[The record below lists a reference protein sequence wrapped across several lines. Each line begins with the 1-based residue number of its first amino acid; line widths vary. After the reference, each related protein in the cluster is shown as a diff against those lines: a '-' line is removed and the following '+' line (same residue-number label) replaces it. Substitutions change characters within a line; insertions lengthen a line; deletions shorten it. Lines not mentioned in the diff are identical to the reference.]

1 MRSRLFRLFL
11 AVGMCAS
18 AAPAQEQGSN
28 EPAVPAFTQQIDP
41 AFLGVWTLNFEKSDF
56 GGRPT
61 PKPKMEQ
68 VNWTEHG
75 FALAMVRADGSLYA
89 DGHVFDRGCTM
100 IGVESDYSCDV
111 KVVTPRHVRFRFKKG
126 PAILRSVEIE
136 LLENNTL
143 QMTHRVTPSEG
154 PPYVEKTIWEREG
167 REQPESASGARQE
180 SDETAKADVLKV
192 SQQLGEAAHES
203 DQAALDRI
211 LADRLS
217 WITRGERL
225 NKAQV
230 ITDYLSGNLHFKSF
244 SHDNVVVNVFGNTA
258 VMTGQSTSVLE
269 YKGKLFDAP
278 RLFTD
283 VYVKMDGR
291 WQLVV
296 HHVSELAKP

>member
-1 MRSRLFRLFL
+1 MRSRLLPLFL
-11 AVGMCAS
+11 AVGMSAS

-28 EPAVPAFTQQIDP
+28 QPAVPAFTQQIDP
-41 AFLGVWTLNFEKSDF
+41 AFLGVWTLNVEKSDF

-61 PKPKMEQ
+61 PRPKMEQ

-111 KVVTPRHVRFRFKKG
+111 NVVTPRHVRFRLQKG

-154 PPYVEKTIWEREG
+154 PPYVEKTIWERAG
-167 REQPESASGARQE
+167 RETARKQ
-180 SDETAKADVLKV
+180 SDEAAEAEVV
-192 SQQLGEAAHES
+192 RVRQQLGEAAGKK
-203 DQAALDRI
+203 DQAALESI
-211 LADRLS
+211 LAARLS
-217 WITRGERL
+217 WIARGERL

-230 ITDYLSGNLHFKSF
+230 VADYMSGNLHFKSF
-244 SHDNVVVNVFGNTA
+244 AHDNEVVNIFGDTA
-258 VMTGQSTSVLE
+258 VVTGHSTSVLE

-278 RLFTD
+278 RLYTD
-283 VYVKMDGR
+283 VLIRIDGR
-291 WQLVV
+291 WQLVA
-296 HHVSELAKP
+296 HHVSELSKP